1 LITNY
6 FIPPHITLSPFVV
19 NYILS
24 TSENETVEFGGNWP
38 ASNETSLIF
47 HLQDHPSSH
56 LFKNSNADFAHK
68 QNCIVGVLTESNGA
82 SYFNG
87 KHHTFLIQFKANGFY
102 KIFGIP
108 SPEVTNKVFCSD
120 DVFGNI
126 AHSLHEQLLHATNV
140 QEMAVFAD
148 AFLITFLNRQKAP
161 YTYDGI
167 TSVVKDLIHACHVSS
182 TRQYAYKANMSVR
195 SFERRFMEQVGISPK
210 LYSKLLRFN
219 EAMIMKSMYPG
230 KSWTSIAH
238 ECNYYDQMH
247 LIKDFKQ
254 FSGYTPTE
262 FFKENRVANNL
273 DTNSPIIDSAKPNN
287 NLPQEKFVVIKR
299 SSF

>member
-6 FIPPHITLSPFVV
+6 LIPPHLALSSFVV
-19 NYILS
+19 NYVLS
-24 TSENETVEFGGNWP
+24 TSENETVTFSGNWP

-47 HLQDHPSSH
+47 HLHDHPSSH
-56 LFKNSNADFAHK
+56 LYKHGNADFAHK
-68 QNCIVGVLTESNGA
+68 RNCIVGVLTESNGII
-82 SYFNG
+82 YFNG
-87 KHHTFLIQFKANGFY
+87 KYHTFMIQFKANGFH

-108 SPEVTNKVFCSD
+108 SPEVTNKIFCLG

-126 AHSLHEQLLHATNV
+126 AHSLYEQLLHATSV

-148 AFLITFLNRQKAP
+148 AFLITFLNRQKSV
-161 YTYDGI
+161 YTFDGI
-167 TSVVKDLIHACHVSS
+167 TAVTKDLFHACHVSS

-195 SFERRFMEQVGISPK
+195 SFERKFMEQVGISPK

-219 EAMIMKSMYPG
+219 EAMMLKSMHPR

-254 FSGYTPTE
+254 FSGYTPTD
-262 FFKENRVANNL
+262 FFKENKASNNP
-273 DTNSPIIDSAKPNN
+273 DTNSPVVDPAKPNN
-287 NLPQEKFVVIKR
+287 NLLQEKFVYIKR
-299 SSF
+299 ASF